1 MPTATDT
8 PTHATVY
15 ALAGLETAELRAL
28 ISSWTVWRD
37 WFARHA
43 PAIADCYSAL
53 LVLAV
58 EVRDARL
65 ALLQERLALAHLAA
79 TPSDPA
85 AAAGSPPAPPAS
97 PALPSAARGPG
108 EADGDADADGD
119 TADLLGEALADL
131 TDSELRALAAW
142 WRRAET
148 QAGPQDR
155 LGAVHATLAAV
166 AADEQAARRRLFDR
180 IAEQVESP
188 VE

>member
-1 MPTATDT
+1 MWIATDT
-8 PTHATVY
+8 PTHAAVY

-28 ISSWTVWRD
+28 ISAWSVWRD
-37 WFARHA
+37 WFARRS

-65 ALLQERLALAHLAA
+65 ALLQERLALARLGAS
-79 TPSDPA
+79 PSDPA
-85 AAAGSPPAPPAS
+85 AAAGSPPASPAS

-108 EADGDADADGD
+108 EADADADGD

-155 LGAVHATLAAV
+155 LGGVHATLAAV
-166 AADEQAARRRLFDR
+166 AADEQAARRRLFAR
-180 IAEQVESP
+180 IMAQVESP